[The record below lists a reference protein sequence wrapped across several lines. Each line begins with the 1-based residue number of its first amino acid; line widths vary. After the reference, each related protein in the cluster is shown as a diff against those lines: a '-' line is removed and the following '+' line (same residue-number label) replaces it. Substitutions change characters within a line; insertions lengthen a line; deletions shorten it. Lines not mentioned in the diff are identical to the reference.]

1 MELLHIRDVQLRPT
15 PMEEVFM
22 TITKKAELEN
32 AEVRVLMYR
41 VCIFESNL
49 ISLLLHRPRVDLRHC
64 Y

>member
-32 AEVRVLMYR
+32 AEVRVLIYR
-41 VCIFESNL
+41 VSNFGFKL
-49 ISLLLHRPRVDLRHC
+49 ISLVLHRPRVDLRH
-64 Y
+64 